1 MEVSEYYLTFPLAIS
16 LSQWHRGFLQ
26 QIQLK
31 LRDLS
36 ISVTFSVTLTVTNG
50 YGVLD
55 YMSVNTTNTQKFPFN
70 SEEFSLSFLLRHGDT
85 VLWVPRI
92 LFATC
97 KLVNALGFNLSLCVL
112 RRPCQAGHHHSCS
125 QVLSLVKGPH
135 CRILLSASTS
145 NKAEEGEMWKNTCT
159 HFSGKAR
166 IGRRAVPQAGN
177 TFPNLRPEEKHF
189 VQEPKWVVVNKTV
202 LLLLLE
208 LEPRR
213 FWILMED
220 SQQPPVSAFYTT
232 GTKCLN
238 TFISPQV
245 SSFWNTTQAGQPADV
260 RFISVSVFSSDLH
273 LISWESVWSCVSGV
287 ALQVVTVGT
296 GCVRLDG
303 SRSVWVSILAFWFF
317 LSAILGLMTV
327 NKTWE
332 TQW

>member
-1 MEVSEYYLTFPLAIS
+1 MVTLFYECPVS
-16 LSQWHRGFLQ
+16 FLQ
-26 QIQLK
+26 
-31 LRDLS
+31 
-36 ISVTFSVTLTVTNG
+36 
-50 YGVLD
+50 
-55 YMSVNTTNTQKFPFN
+55 
-70 SEEFSLSFLLRHGDT
+70 
-85 VLWVPRI
+85 
-92 LFATC
+92 
-97 KLVNALGFNLSLCVL
+97 LGFNLSLCVL
-112 RRPCQAGHHHSCS
+112 RRPCQDGHHHSCS
-125 QVLSLVKGPH
+125 QLLSLVKGPH

-166 IGRRAVPQAGN
+166 IGRRAVSQAGN
-177 TFPNLRPEEKHF
+177 TFQNLRPEEKHF

-232 GTKCLN
+232 GTKCHN
-238 TFISPQV
+238 TSISPQV

-273 LISWESVWSCVSGV
+273 LISWESVWSCVSGL
-287 ALQVVTVGT
+287 ALQVVTVET

-303 SRSVWVSILAFWFF
+303 SRSVWVSILAFVNTGVFVFF
-317 LSAILGLMTV
+317 TCNFGL
-327 NKTWE
+327 NDC
-332 TQW
+332 Q